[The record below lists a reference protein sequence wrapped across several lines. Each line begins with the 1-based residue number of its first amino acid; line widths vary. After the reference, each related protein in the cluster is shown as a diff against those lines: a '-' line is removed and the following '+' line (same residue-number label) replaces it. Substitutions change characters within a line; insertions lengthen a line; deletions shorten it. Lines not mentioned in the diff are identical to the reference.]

1 MRICVVD
8 DEPIVRMSIID
19 KLESIVPKADIYDVG
34 FGTEALDRVRTVK
47 PDLLFLDIRMPNID
61 GLEIL
66 KAVSESDLE
75 TKVVILTGYDQ
86 FEYAR
91 IALQHGAIGYLLK
104 PAGLEELRAI
114 VDKAIRQMQERFIL
128 EFESL
133 LSKQPHPNIALDRT
147 DCPGVGYWFDERM
160 PKTVAFDD
168 LETAADSQ
176 VEEKRIVFRFA
187 IQFASGYV
195 YLTNFDGKPFVFRN
209 KRDCIPTVVQAW
221 ERHMSARYFGESF
234 SQSTLKVH
242 DSYSVKQVMDLRK
255 SIIAITLELDK
266 SSDWKLNEL
275 VDEWLGLLPQI
286 GMEPLK
292 KECAKMMVMLDEGLV
307 PANKPLL
314 MEEAKLEYWLE
325 WVDEHKTWDN
335 LREKIRSFIVNG
347 FRALILAEEKNN
359 RNSHKQEISWLNTVD
374 RCLSSS
380 ERFQIG
386 LEEIAAQANVHPV
399 TLSRLFKQETGMSF
413 VHYVTKRRLNK
424 AKELLLN
431 TNWKIQTIAEEVGYF
446 NYPHFR
452 NIFKSEFGCG
462 PKEYREKQLVKRHGP
477 KGTEE

>member
-19 KLESIVPKADIYDVG
+19 KLESIVPNADIYDVG

-187 IQFASGYV
+187 IQSASGYV
-195 YLTNFDGKPFVFRN
+195 YLTDFDGKPFVFRN

-234 SQSTLKVH
+234 S
-242 DSYSVKQVMDLRK
+242 
-255 SIIAITLELDK
+255 
-266 SSDWKLNEL
+266 
-275 VDEWLGLLPQI
+275 
-286 GMEPLK
+286 
-292 KECAKMMVMLDEGLV
+292 
-307 PANKPLL
+307 
-314 MEEAKLEYWLE
+314 
-325 WVDEHKTWDN
+325 
-335 LREKIRSFIVNG
+335 
-347 FRALILAEEKNN
+347 
-359 RNSHKQEISWLNTVD
+359 
-374 RCLSSS
+374 
-380 ERFQIG
+380 
-386 LEEIAAQANVHPV
+386 PV
-399 TLSRLFKQETGMSF
+399 R
-413 VHYVTKRRLNK
+413 
-424 AKELLLN
+424 
-431 TNWKIQTIAEEVGYF
+431 
-446 NYPHFR
+446 
-452 NIFKSEFGCG
+452 
-462 PKEYREKQLVKRHGP
+462 
-477 KGTEE
+477 